1 MAIIGN
7 LNPTLVDVAKA
18 TDSEGRI
25 LGIIEL
31 LSQTNEMLT
40 DMGWVEANGTTG
52 HRTTV
57 RTGLPTAIWRK
68 LYQGVPTSKST
79 RAQVTDT
86 VAQLAARSEIDKDLA
101 DLNGNTA
108 AFRLQEAQ
116 AFVEAMNQ
124 TMMQTVLYGN
134 DVSAPEK
141 FMGLAPR
148 YSSLSAANAR
158 NIIDGGGTGSD
169 NTSVWLVVWGPSTLH
184 GIYPKGLPAGLQH
197 EDLGVGDAFDEN
209 NNRYR
214 AYMDLWKWNCG
225 LCVRDWRFAVR
236 IANIDASNLKTGT
249 GAADLVKLMIRAL
262 HLIPGKGMG
271 RAAFYANEH
280 VITSLDLQT
289 QDKAANTIMTG
300 NDVFGQPALMCRGIP
315 IRTVDA
321 ILNTEARVV

>member
-25 LGIIEL
+25 LGIVEL
-31 LSQTNEMLT
+31 LHQQNEMLT
-40 DMGWVEANGTTG
+40 DMGWVEANGTTS

-86 VAQLAARSEIDKDLA
+86 VAMLETRSEIDKALA

-116 AFVEAMNQ
+116 GFIEAMNQ

-134 DVSAPEK
+134 DVTAPEK
-141 FMGLAPR
+141 FMGLSPR
-148 YSSLSAANAR
+148 YSSLSAPNAR
-158 NIIDGGGTGSD
+158 NIIDAGGTQSD
-169 NTSVWLVVWGPSTLH
+169 NTSIWLVVWGPNTVH
-184 GIYPKGLPAGLQH
+184 GIYPKGLPSGLQH

-209 NNRYR
+209 KNRYR
-214 AYMDLWKWNCG
+214 AYMDHWVWNCG
-225 LCVRDWRFAVR
+225 LCLRDWRYVVR
-236 IANIDASNLKTGT
+236 IANVDASNLDTGT
-249 GAADLVKLMIRAL
+249 GAADLVKLMIKAL
-262 HLIPGKGMG
+262 HLLPSKGMG
-271 RAAFYANEH
+271 RAAFYANGH
-280 VITSLDLQT
+280 AMTSLDLQT

-300 NDVFGQPALMCRGIP
+300 NDVFGQPALMCRGVP
-315 IRTVDA
+315 IRRVDA
-321 ILNTEARVV
+321 ILNTESRVV